1 MLEKDDDWTGA
12 LNLITHAK
20 ELAEYDL
27 LTTQYYQL
35 NRELCTVV
43 EMECMSD
50 YDYVLEIYDSAIGTG
65 LRAINTDFPKAT
77 TKEEFEFLKTSCS
90 PIFLQLSQDIISK
103 LEDSVKKLEAVKRVI
118 EMCFVNNFIKFA

>member
-77 TKEEFEFLKTSCS
+77 TKEEFE
-90 PIFLQLSQDIISK
+90 DIISK